1 METVILTLLSVT
13 ALGAVTLGVVSVVM
27 NNKLNT
33 RLNNIER
40 WIEALNLEYQRGD
53 EGIYQAIDDVSRKLD
68 SRTDKLQDNFSK
80 EISEVYREI
89 SEVYR
94 ILDECQKSTVEDIR
108 GYLNSWQNS
117 EEFAMMLNKIKN
129 KEFDSD
135 LSKSY

>member
-1 METVILTLLSVT
+1 METVILTLLSVA

-40 WIEALNLEYQRGD
+40 WIESLNIEYQRGD
-53 EGIYQAIDDVSRKLD
+53 EGIYKAIDEVNRKVD

-80 EISEVYREI
+80 EISEVYR
-89 SEVYR
+89 
-94 ILDECQKSTVEDIR
+94 ILDERQKSTVEDIR

-117 EEFAMMLNKIKN
+117 EEFAMMLNKIKK

-135 LSKSY
+135 LGLSY

>member
-1 METVILTLLSVT
+1 METVILTLLSVA

-40 WIEALNLEYQRGD
+40 WIEELNREYQRGD
-53 EGIYQAIDDVSRKLD
+53 EGIYQAIDEVNRKVD

-80 EISEVYREI
+80 EISEVYR
-89 SEVYR
+89 
-94 ILDECQKSTVEDIR
+94 ILDEHQKSTVEDIR

>member
-40 WIEALNLEYQRGD
+40 WIEELNLEYQRGD

-68 SRTDKLQDNFSK
+68 SRTDKLQDNFS
-80 EISEVYREI
+80 REI

-94 ILDECQKSTVEDIR
+94 ILDERQKSTVEDIR

-117 EEFAMMLNKIKN
+117 EEFAMMLNKIKK

>member
-1 METVILTLLSVT
+1 METVILTLLSVA

-40 WIEALNLEYQRGD
+40 WIESLNIEYQRGD
-53 EGIYQAIDDVSRKLD
+53 EGIYQAIDEINRKVD

-80 EISEVYREI
+80 EIN
-89 SEVYR
+89 EVYR
-94 ILDECQKSTVEDIR
+94 ILDERQKSTVEDIR

-117 EEFAMMLNKIKN
+117 EEFAMMLNTIKK
-129 KEFDSD
+129 KEFDSNLG
-135 LSKSY
+135 LSY

>member
-1 METVILTLLSVT
+1 METVILTLLSVA

-40 WIEALNLEYQRGD
+40 WIESLNIEYQRGD
-53 EGIYQAIDDVSRKLD
+53 EGIYQAIDEVSRKVD

-80 EISEVYREI
+80 EISELYQ
-89 SEVYR
+89 
-94 ILDECQKSTVEDIR
+94 ILDERQKSTVEDIR

-117 EEFAMMLNKIKN
+117 EEFAMMLNKIKK

-135 LSKSY
+135 LGLSY

>member
-1 METVILTLLSVT
+1 METVILTLLSVA
-13 ALGAVTLGVVSVVM
+13 ALGAVTLGVVSVVV

-40 WIEALNLEYQRGD
+40 WIESLNVEYQRGD
-53 EGIYQAIDDVSRKLD
+53 EGIYKAIDDVSRKVD

-80 EISEVYREI
+80 EISEVYR
-89 SEVYR
+89 
-94 ILDECQKSTVEDIR
+94 ILDERQKSTVEDIR

-117 EEFAMMLNKIKN
+117 EEFAMMLNKIKK

-135 LSKSY
+135 LGLSY

>member
-1 METVILTLLSVT
+1 METVILTLLSVA

-40 WIEALNLEYQRGD
+40 WIEELNREYQRGD
-53 EGIYQAIDDVSRKLD
+53 EGIYKAIDEVNRKVD

-80 EISEVYREI
+80 EISEVYR
-89 SEVYR
+89 
-94 ILDECQKSTVEDIR
+94 ILDEHQKSTVEDIR

>member
-1 METVILTLLSVT
+1 METVILTLLSVA

-40 WIEALNLEYQRGD
+40 WIESLNVEYQRGD
-53 EGIYQAIDDVSRKLD
+53 EGIYKAIDEVNRKVD

-80 EISEVYREI
+80 EISEVYR
-89 SEVYR
+89 
-94 ILDECQKSTVEDIR
+94 ILDERQKSTVEDIR

>member
-1 METVILTLLSVT
+1 METVILTLLSVA

-40 WIEALNLEYQRGD
+40 WIESLNREYQRGD
-53 EGIYQAIDDVSRKLD
+53 EGIYKAIDEVNRKVD

-80 EISEVYREI
+80 EISEVYR
-89 SEVYR
+89 
-94 ILDECQKSTVEDIR
+94 ILDEHQKSTVEDIR

>member
-1 METVILTLLSVT
+1 METVILTLLSVA

-27 NNKLNT
+27 NNKLST

-53 EGIYQAIDDVSRKLD
+53 EGIYKAIDDVSRKLD

-80 EISEVYREI
+80 EIQ
-89 SEVYR
+89 EVYR
-94 ILDECQKSTVEDIR
+94 ILDERQKNTEGNIR
-108 GYLNSWQNS
+108 NYLNSWQNS
-117 EEFAMMLNKIKN
+117 EEFAMMLNTIKK

-135 LSKSY
+135 LGLSY

>member
-1 METVILTLLSVT
+1 METVILTLLSVA

-40 WIEALNLEYQRGD
+40 WIESLNVEYQRGD
-53 EGIYQAIDDVSRKLD
+53 EGIYKAIDEVNRKVD

-80 EISEVYREI
+80 EISEVYR
-89 SEVYR
+89 
-94 ILDECQKSTVEDIR
+94 ILDERQRSTVEDIR

-117 EEFAMMLNKIKN
+117 EEFAMMLNKIKK

>member
-1 METVILTLLSVT
+1 METVILTLLSVA

-40 WIEALNLEYQRGD
+40 WIESLNIEYQRGD
-53 EGIYQAIDDVSRKLD
+53 EGIYQAIDEVSRKVD

-80 EISEVYREI
+80 EISEVYR
-89 SEVYR
+89 
-94 ILDECQKSTVEDIR
+94 ILDERQKSTVEDIR

-117 EEFAMMLNKIKN
+117 EEFAMMLNTIKK
-129 KEFDSD
+129 KEFDSNLG
-135 LSKSY
+135 LSY

>member
-1 METVILTLLSVT
+1 METVILTLLSVA

-40 WIEALNLEYQRGD
+40 WIESLNREYQRGD
-53 EGIYQAIDDVSRKLD
+53 EGIYQAIDEVNRKVD

-80 EISEVYREI
+80 EISEVYR
-89 SEVYR
+89 
-94 ILDECQKSTVEDIR
+94 ILDEHQKSTVEDIR

>member
-1 METVILTLLSVT
+1 METVILTLLSVAT
-13 ALGAVTLGVVSVVM
+13 LGAVTLGVVSVVM

-40 WIEALNLEYQRGD
+40 WIESLNIEYQRGD
-53 EGIYQAIDDVSRKLD
+53 EGIYKAIDEVSRKVD

-80 EISEVYREI
+80 EISEVYR
-89 SEVYR
+89 
-94 ILDECQKSTVEDIR
+94 ILDERQKSTVEDIR

-117 EEFAMMLNKIKN
+117 EEFAMMLNKTKN

>member
-1 METVILTLLSVT
+1 MEIVILTLLSVA
-13 ALGAVTLGVVSVVM
+13 ALGAITLGVVSVVM

-40 WIEALNLEYQRGD
+40 WIETLNLEYQRGD
-53 EGIYQAIDDVSRKLD
+53 KGIYQAIDDVSRKVD

-80 EISEVYREI
+80 EISEVYR
-89 SEVYR
+89 
-94 ILDECQKSTVEDIR
+94 ILDERQKSTVEDIR

-117 EEFAMMLNKIKN
+117 EEFAMMLNTIKK

-135 LSKSY
+135 LGLSY

>member
-1 METVILTLLSVT
+1 METVILTLLSVA
-13 ALGAVTLGVVSVVM
+13 ALGAITLGVVSVVM

-40 WIEALNLEYQRGD
+40 WIESLNVEYQRGD
-53 EGIYQAIDDVSRKLD
+53 EGIYKAIDEVNRKVD

-80 EISEVYREI
+80 EISEVYR
-89 SEVYR
+89 
-94 ILDECQKSTVEDIR
+94 ILDERQKSTVEDIR

>member
-1 METVILTLLSVT
+1 METVILTLLSVA

-40 WIEALNLEYQRGD
+40 WIESLNIEYQRGD
-53 EGIYQAIDDVSRKLD
+53 EGIYQAIDEVSRKVD

-80 EISEVYREI
+80 EISEVYR
-89 SEVYR
+89 
-94 ILDECQKSTVEDIR
+94 ILDERQKSTVEDIR

-117 EEFAMMLNKIKN
+117 EEFAMMLNKIKK

-135 LSKSY
+135 LGLSY

>member
-1 METVILTLLSVT
+1 METVILTLLSVA

-40 WIEALNLEYQRGD
+40 WIESLNIEYQRGD
-53 EGIYQAIDDVSRKLD
+53 EGIYKAIDEVSRKVD

-80 EISEVYREI
+80 EISEVYR
-89 SEVYR
+89 
-94 ILDECQKSTVEDIR
+94 ILDERQKSTVEDIR

-117 EEFAMMLNKIKN
+117 EEFAMMLNKTKN

>member
-13 ALGAVTLGVVSVVM
+13 ALGAVTLGVISVVM

-68 SRTDKLQDNFSK
+68 SRTDKLQDNFS
-80 EISEVYREI
+80 REI

-94 ILDECQKSTVEDIR
+94 ILDERQKSTVEDIR

-117 EEFAMMLNKIKN
+117 EEFAMMLNKIKK

-135 LSKSY
+135 LGLSY

>member
-13 ALGAVTLGVVSVVM
+13 ALGAVTLGVISVVM

-68 SRTDKLQDNFSK
+68 SRTDKLQDNFS
-80 EISEVYREI
+80 REI

-94 ILDECQKSTVEDIR
+94 ILDERQKSTIEDIR
-108 GYLNSWQNS
+108 GYLNNWQNS
-117 EEFAMMLNKIKN
+117 EEFAMMLNKIKK

-135 LSKSY
+135 LGLSY

>member
-1 METVILTLLSVT
+1 METVILTLLSVA

-40 WIEALNLEYQRGD
+40 WIESLNVEYQRGD
-53 EGIYQAIDDVSRKLD
+53 EGIYKAIDEVNRKVD

-80 EISEVYREI
+80 EISEVYR
-89 SEVYR
+89 
-94 ILDECQKSTVEDIR
+94 ILDERQRSTVEDIR

>member
-1 METVILTLLSVT
+1 METVILTLLSVA

-40 WIEALNLEYQRGD
+40 WIESLNVEYQRGD
-53 EGIYQAIDDVSRKLD
+53 EGIYKAIDEVNRKVD

-80 EISEVYREI
+80 EISEVYR
-89 SEVYR
+89 
-94 ILDECQKSTVEDIR
+94 ILDERQKSTVEDIR

-117 EEFAMMLNKIKN
+117 EEFAIMLNTIKK

>member
-1 METVILTLLSVT
+1 METVILTLLSVA
-13 ALGAVTLGVVSVVM
+13 ALGAITLGVVSVVM

-40 WIEALNLEYQRGD
+40 WIESLNVEYQRGD
-53 EGIYQAIDDVSRKLD
+53 EGIYKAIDEVNRKVD

-80 EISEVYREI
+80 EISEVYR
-89 SEVYR
+89 
-94 ILDECQKSTVEDIR
+94 ILDEHQQSTVEDIR

>member
-1 METVILTLLSVT
+1 METVILTLLSVA

-27 NNKLNT
+27 NNKLST

-53 EGIYQAIDDVSRKLD
+53 EGIYKAIDDVSRKLD

-80 EISEVYREI
+80 EIQ
-89 SEVYR
+89 EVYR
-94 ILDECQKSTVEDIR
+94 ILDERQKNTEGNIR
-108 GYLNSWQNS
+108 DYLTSWQNS
-117 EEFAMMLNKIKN
+117 DEFAIMLNKIKK

>member
-1 METVILTLLSVT
+1 METVILTLLSVA

-27 NNKLNT
+27 NNKLST

-40 WIEALNLEYQRGD
+40 WIEVLNLEYQRGD
-53 EGIYQAIDDVSRKLD
+53 EGIYKAIDDVSRKLD

-80 EISEVYREI
+80 EIQ
-89 SEVYR
+89 EVYR
-94 ILDECQKSTVEDIR
+94 ILDERQKSTVEDIR

-117 EEFAMMLNKIKN
+117 DEFAIMLNKIKK

>member
-1 METVILTLLSVT
+1 METVILTLLSVA

-40 WIEALNLEYQRGD
+40 WIESLNVEYQRGD
-53 EGIYQAIDDVSRKLD
+53 EGIYKAIDEVNRKVD

-80 EISEVYREI
+80 EISEVYR
-89 SEVYR
+89 
-94 ILDECQKSTVEDIR
+94 ILDEHQKSTVEDIR

>member
-1 METVILTLLSVT
+1 METVILTLLSVA

-40 WIEALNLEYQRGD
+40 WIESLNIEYQRGD
-53 EGIYQAIDDVSRKLD
+53 EGIYQAIDEVNRKVD

-80 EISEVYREI
+80 EISEVYR
-89 SEVYR
+89 
-94 ILDECQKSTVEDIR
+94 ILDEHQKSTVEDIR

>member
-80 EISEVYREI
+80 EISEVYR
-89 SEVYR
+89 
-94 ILDECQKSTVEDIR
+94 ILDERQKSTVEDIR

-117 EEFAMMLNKIKN
+117 DEFAIMLNKIKK

>member
-68 SRTDKLQDNFSK
+68 SRTDKLQDNFS
-80 EISEVYREI
+80 REI

-94 ILDECQKSTVEDIR
+94 ILDERQKSTVEDIR

-117 EEFAMMLNKIKN
+117 EEFAMMLNKIKK

-135 LSKSY
+135 LGLSY

>member
-1 METVILTLLSVT
+1 METVILTLLSVA

-40 WIEALNLEYQRGD
+40 WIESLNIEYQRGD
-53 EGIYQAIDDVSRKLD
+53 EGIYQAIDEVSRKVD

-80 EISEVYREI
+80 EISEL
-89 SEVYR
+89 YR
-94 ILDECQKSTVEDIR
+94 ILDERQKSTVEDIR

-117 EEFAMMLNKIKN
+117 EEFAMMLNKIKK

-135 LSKSY
+135 LGLSY

>member
-1 METVILTLLSVT
+1 METVILTLLSVA

-40 WIEALNLEYQRGD
+40 WIESLNVEYQRGD
-53 EGIYQAIDDVSRKLD
+53 EGIYKAIDEVNRKVD

-80 EISEVYREI
+80 EISEVYR
-89 SEVYR
+89 
-94 ILDECQKSTVEDIR
+94 ILDERQKSTVEDIR

-117 EEFAMMLNKIKN
+117 EEFAMVLNKIKN

>member
-1 METVILTLLSVT
+1 METVILTLLSVA

-40 WIEALNLEYQRGD
+40 WIESLNVEYQRGD
-53 EGIYQAIDDVSRKLD
+53 EGIYKAIDDVSRKLD

-80 EISEVYREI
+80 EISEVYR
-89 SEVYR
+89 
-94 ILDECQKSTVEDIR
+94 ILDERQRSTVEDIR

>member
-1 METVILTLLSVT
+1 METVILTLLSVA

-27 NNKLNT
+27 NNKLST

-53 EGIYQAIDDVSRKLD
+53 EGIYKAIDDVSRKLD
-68 SRTDKLQDNFSK
+68 SRTDKLQDNFS
-80 EISEVYREI
+80 REI
-89 SEVYR
+89 QEVYR
-94 ILDECQKSTVEDIR
+94 ILDERQKSTVEDIR
-108 GYLNSWQNS
+108 EYLNSWQNS
-117 EEFAMMLNKIKN
+117 DEFAIMLNKIKK

>member
-68 SRTDKLQDNFSK
+68 SRTDKLQDNFS
-80 EISEVYREI
+80 REI

-94 ILDECQKSTVEDIR
+94 ILDERQKSTVEDIR

-117 EEFAMMLNKIKN
+117 EEFAIMLNKIKK

-135 LSKSY
+135 LGLSY

>member
-13 ALGAVTLGVVSVVM
+13 ALGAVTLGVVSVVV
-27 NNKLNT
+27 NNKLST

-53 EGIYQAIDDVSRKLD
+53 EGIYKAIDDVSRKVD
-68 SRTDKLQDNFSK
+68 SRTDKLQDNISK
-80 EISEVYREI
+80 EIN
-89 SEVYR
+89 EVYR
-94 ILDECQKSTVEDIR
+94 ILDERQKSTVEDIR

-117 EEFAMMLNKIKN
+117 DEFAIMLNKIKK

-135 LSKSY
+135 LGLSY

>member
-1 METVILTLLSVT
+1 METVILTLLSVA

-40 WIEALNLEYQRGD
+40 WIEQLNIEYQRGD
-53 EGIYQAIDDVSRKLD
+53 EGIYQAIDDVSRKVD

-80 EISEVYREI
+80 EISEVYR
-89 SEVYR
+89 
-94 ILDECQKSTVEDIR
+94 ILDERQKTTVEDIR

-117 EEFAMMLNKIKN
+117 EEFAMMLNTIKK